1 MKVEVRYF
9 ASVRELLGSG
19 EAVDVD
25 DGVDVAGLRSTLAA
39 RGGRHGEALAPGRL
53 LRASRNRVLCSDGTV
68 LAEGD
73 EVGFFPPVTG
83 G

>member
-1 MKVEVRYF
+1 MKVAVRYF
-9 ASVRELLGSG
+9 ASVREALGSG
-19 EAVDVD
+19 EPAEVVDGAD
-25 DGVDVAGLRSTLAA
+25 IAALRDALAG
-39 RGGRHGEALAPGRL
+39 RGGRHAEALGRSRV
-53 LRASRNRVLCSDGTV
+53 LRAARNRVLCSESTA

>member
-9 ASVRELLGSG
+9 ASVREALGAGEPVEIASG
-19 EAVDVD
+19 
-25 DGVDVAGLRSTLAA
+25 GDVAALRDALAA
-39 RGGRHGEALAPGRL
+39 RGGRHAESLGRQ
-53 LRASRNRVLCSDGTV
+53 RVVRSARNRVLCAESTL
-68 LAEGD
+68 LADGD